1 MSSCLI
7 WYGIVNGKRSSTAT
21 RRSGRSRHCGAALGN
36 RRISENAASISS
48 SSSVPRPSAAIRSSR
63 PHDRFRRRRA
73 DGFRRFIDARA
84 RLYAV
89 ARALDTRRPS
99 SSPQC
104 RRPPPRRD
112 GRSPHPMRRRR
123 RPQLPY
129 RDCESIRAQV
139 GHAPRQEDAGSRQA
153 CRRKTLAQSSSYR
166 ESVAP
171 LSWFAAVEVQRRVPR
186 YATNKSILSEEFVA
200 S

>member
-1 MSSCLI
+1 MSACLI

-73 DGFRRFIDARA
+73 DGLDDSSTRA
-84 RLYAV
+84 RGSTLSHV
-89 ARALDTRRPS
+89 RSIFVDRHRRRK
-99 SSPQC
+99 C

-129 RDCESIRAQV
+129 RDCESIRGQV

-166 ESVAP
+166 ESIAP

-186 YATNKSILSEEFVA
+186 
-200 S
+200 